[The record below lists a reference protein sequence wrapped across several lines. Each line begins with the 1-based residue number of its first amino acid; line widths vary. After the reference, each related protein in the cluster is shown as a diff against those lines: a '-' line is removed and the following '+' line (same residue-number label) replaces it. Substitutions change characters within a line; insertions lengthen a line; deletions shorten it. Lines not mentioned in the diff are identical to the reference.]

1 MQETI
6 DNQNQK
12 ILTLKATIDDQ
23 TNEINSLN
31 SFILQL
37 QQIISDKDVEISGL
51 KQTIADQQAQINN
64 LLITINNMQDRID
77 QCDLFFN
84 GFATIKQIW
93 IQTGTNG
100 CDLCQIN
107 MRISGPKVS
116 QIRSVHKVSKR
127 TFFKSLSDNI
137 TLWFLEAS
145 LIN

>member
-1 MQETI
+1 MQQTI
-6 DNQNQK
+6 DNQNQE

-64 LLITINNMQDRID
+64 LLNTINNMQDRID

-84 GFATIKQIW
+84 GYATIKQIW

-116 QIRSVHKVSKR
+116 QMVRSVHKVSKR

-137 TLWFLEAS
+137 T
-145 LIN
+145 